1 MAVRSA
7 FLFGLLMTQ
16 HLFRIFFFPPSISAC
31 SSSRVFFL
39 GFVMVGRSFLIIGK
53 RKEQA
58 FSCVKIAALSWC
70 ILLLSR
76 RYLPDK
82 LEVDVY
88 LLVNLPNSANK
99 AAANI
104 HSTKISVSAIKS
116 AEKIHPITSDK
127 TGMIIANIR

>member
-1 MAVRSA
+1 M
-7 FLFGLLMTQ
+7 
-16 HLFRIFFFPPSISAC
+16 IPPPQVLKVN
-31 SSSRVFFL
+31 SSRVFSL
-39 GFVMVGRSFLIIGK
+39 GFVMGGRSFLIIGK
-53 RKEQA
+53 RKEQP

>member
-1 MAVRSA
+1 MVIFTGISYRS
-7 FLFGLLMTQ
+7 
-16 HLFRIFFFPPSISAC
+16 
-31 SSSRVFFL
+31 VW
-39 GFVMVGRSFLIIGK
+39 
-53 RKEQA
+53 
-58 FSCVKIAALSWC
+58 AADKYL
-70 ILLLSR
+70 
-76 RYLPDK
+76 RYGVAPTPQTDHPYIQFDK
-82 LEVDVY
+82 LEVDDY

>member
-1 MAVRSA
+1 MY
-7 FLFGLLMTQ
+7 LNI
-16 HLFRIFFFPPSISAC
+16 IFYISQALWEKDL
-31 SSSRVFFL
+31 SSLKEL
-39 GFVMVGRSFLIIGK
+39 G
-53 RKEQA
+53 
-58 FSCVKIAALSWC
+58 
-70 ILLLSR
+70 
-76 RYLPDK
+76 K